1 MFEQYAQFIGEAL
14 TMIWFILL
22 RFILPLA
29 FMFGVGWVLWRFF
42 APEAVPQT
50 KPAERERFAHFIL
63 QVRELPGLRLPEFSS
78 GQILA
83 MFAAVMIWIA
93 AIGFLIARFFWG
105 LETATAL
112 SDAMPW
118 GLWIAFKLS
127 FVACAAGGFTFAAI
141 VYVFR
146 LEKFRPIVRTAIL
159 TGLIGYTVFIVSLLF
174 DLGRWYNIW
183 HPIVMWNPHSVM
195 FEIAW
200 CVMLYTTVLYAEFS
214 PALFERL
221 GWKRMQKIMH
231 AITVPLV
238 IAGVVLSTLHQS
250 SLGSLYLIQF
260 TKLNPLFWSPLIP
273 VFFFTSAIATGLA
286 LMMVVPSINTRVFH
300 AGDKEELLGLLT
312 KPAAIVL
319 GIYFVLLFGDL
330 LMRGQLPRLL
340 MPGAMSALWWLQ
352 VLVGILLP
360 IALFLTPQAKTDAR
374 VRHAAALM
382 AIGGVV
388 LGRFNIALFGFTD
401 YLGSLNV
408 TYNPSFGE
416 WVITFALIAG
426 AVAAYVA
433 AVKLLP
439 ILPQPHNELREAVPA
454 PVGATVGGRVTA
466 R

>member
-1 MFEQYAQFIGEAL
+1 MFDQFTLFISEAL
-14 TMIWFILL
+14 TLLWFILL
-22 RFILPLA
+22 RFVLPLGL
-29 FMFGVGWVLWRFF
+29 MFGIGWLLWRFF
-42 APEAVPQT
+42 APEAVPQVKT
-50 KPAERERFAHFIL
+50 SKRESFGAFVLR
-63 QVRELPGLRLPEFSS
+63 VRELPGVQIPQLSS

-83 MFAAVMIWIA
+83 IFAALMIWIA

-146 LEKFRPIVRTAIL
+146 LEKYRPIVRTAIL

-183 HPIVMWNPHSVM
+183 HPLVMWNPHSVM

-214 PALFERL
+214 PAFFERV

-286 LMMVVPSINTRVFH
+286 MMMVVPCINARAFH
-300 AGDKEELLGLLT
+300 CFNKQELLATLA
-312 KPAAIVL
+312 KPAAMVL
-319 GIYFVLLFGDL
+319 SIYLVLKVGDL
-330 LMRGQLPRLL
+330 LMRGELLRLL
-340 MPGAMSALWWLQ
+340 TPTAMSALWWLE
-352 VLVGILLP
+352 VLVGIVLP
-360 IALFLTPQAKTDAR
+360 IAVFLTPQAQTNQR
-374 VRHAAALM
+374 VRVGAALLV
-382 AIGGVV
+382 IGGVV
-388 LGRFNIALFGFTD
+388 LGRFNIALFGFSE
-401 YLGSLNV
+401 YLGRLNV
-408 TYNPSFGE
+408 TYIPSLGE

-426 AVAAYVA
+426 AITAYVA

-439 ILPQPHNELREAVPA
+439 ILPQAPRELKTE
-454 PVGATVGGRVTA
+454 TVTVQ
-466 R
+466 